1 MIDNTARLPELMSQL
16 AELVTEFERLA
27 PGRSFTPDGHLVGSI
42 GELIAKSEHGLEL
55 APASTKGYD
64 ATRITTE
71 GEARTVEIKATQ
83 GASVALRHIQ
93 APCDDLIVLTLNLR
107 KGTWR
112 TVYDGPAAPV
122 WDLLPSRM
130 QSNGTRTIALS
141 KLRSL
146 PHGTPLQSA
155 GVQ

>member
-1 MIDNTARLPELMSQL
+1 MAQL
-16 AELVTEFERLA
+16 AELVDKFECLA

-83 GASVALRHIQ
+83 GASIALRHTQ
-93 APCDDLIVLTLNLR
+93 APCDDLIVLKLDLR
-107 KGTWR
+107 EKDWS
-112 TVYDGPAAPV
+112 TVYYGPAAPV
-122 WDLLPSRM
+122 WDLLPSRL
-130 QSNGTRTIALS
+130 QSNGTRTIALNR
-141 KLRSL
+141 LRTLHHGRPL
-146 PHGTPLQSA
+146 PRA
-155 GVQ
+155 GAQ

>member
-1 MIDNTARLPELMSQL
+1 MINNTARLRDLMSQL
-16 AELVTEFERLA
+16 ADLVTEFERLA

-42 GELIAKSEHGLEL
+42 GELIAKTEHGLEL

-64 ATRITTE
+64 ATRITAQ
-71 GEARTVEIKATQ
+71 GQSRTVEIKATQ
-83 GASVALRHIQ
+83 GASVGLRHTK
-93 APCDDLIVLTLNLR
+93 APCDDLIVLKLDLR
-107 KGTWR
+107 EADWS

-122 WDLLPSRM
+122 WDLLPSQM

-146 PHGTPLQSA
+146 PHGTPLPSA
-155 GVQ
+155 GAQ